1 MSTSIICC
9 SFGDSNI
16 LLDNLI
22 ESLRRVELLD
32 RLILYPLDKSTHDKY
47 NKDIQCVLLEDIDCE
62 PESPEY
68 VGYGTK
74 NFKNITLF
82 KNRILQDSLMRG
94 RDTLLVDTDI
104 VFLKDPLCYL
114 AQLGSKHDVLFQ
126 IEAYF
131 NRRKKKWFK
140 TEVNTGFVWSRPT
153 ENTIKLFDYNRGD
166 EHGTK
171 TQQFLINWRI
181 KTFKNKRWYPNI
193 PSIQSDTEINY
204 GRLRVEE
211 FPTWVSWSAI
221 TEREKYQS
229 YVLHYNDTSYLDT
242 KIERMK
248 EQGHWFL

>member
-94 RDTLLVDTDI
+94 CDTLLVDTDI
-104 VFLKDPLCYL
+104 VFLKDPLNRL
-114 AQLGSKHDVLFQ
+114 TQLGLKHDVLFQ

-131 NRRKKKWFK
+131 NKRKKKWFK

-153 ENTIKLFDYNRGD
+153 EKTIKLFDHNRGD

-204 GRLRVEE
+204 KRLRVEE
-211 FPTWVSWSAI
+211 FPTWVSWKGIS
-221 TEREKYQS
+221 ENKKHQS
-229 YVLHYNDTSYLDT
+229 YILHYNDTSSLDT